1 MTSRD
6 APPAVGIR
14 EVAARLG
21 VSVPTLRRWDRA
33 GKLRA
38 TRNPLTGARVYSA
51 AAVAAL
57 AGGSTIPEAAVPRE
71 AGPTARGPAFVGR
84 AAEVGRLLAGLR
96 DLRERVPRGSR
107 GLRDPRER
115 GARVIT
121 VLGPGGIGKTTLGRR
136 ALEDWSR
143 AGGNVASCD
152 LSNVTG
158 ERLLAAVA
166 ASLDVDLR
174 GSVDEAGQ
182 VERLARR
189 LAGMGACVLALDN
202 AEHVTA
208 RVVALLRAL
217 RSRAPLAAFVVMS
230 RQRLRVRD
238 ELTIELGPLPTA
250 DAVTVLLGAAARAG
264 AHVDARRHAEALRQ
278 IVTRLDGIPLAL
290 ELAGAR
296 LATLAPADVLRTLA
310 AQLDLGTR
318 RNDRPARHATLRA
331 AIAWSYDLLGDRERE
346 LFASLSVFRG
356 GFDARAALAVSPQPD
371 DVSAL
376 LETLRDCCIVHSIP
390 SADAP
395 RFDLYEGLREFAAER
410 LAARQ
415 RDEQVS
421 RERHAGYYASLA
433 EVVLSEPPTDVAIE
447 SLARDRENVLAA
459 LEWAAPHRG
468 DRAVL
473 LAIAADH
480 ALGTSMPIAA
490 REKLFD
496 DVLDLHASRGVGR
509 ALLARAYATR
519 GRLRVERSDVKGGV
533 RDLTRAIDLARRAPS
548 PVVEE
553 YVLGILAVALLQ
565 SGTVASIRRAL
576 ARLKRIAQGPSRAGR
591 ALTWAHIGSAS
602 HEIGDLKTAERSYAR
617 AIAVAQSEGH
627 TVLAARMRARLGR
640 VYVDAGRLEDAGD
653 ALGTALPVLAGDR
666 FEAWTRA
673 HVALLHW
680 REGRL
685 DDARESYARATELF
699 SARGATAFE
708 VLHRLMLAAVL
719 AALARGVDATAEIER
734 ARVDALPVQDR
745 GLDAAILLAEAHCAL
760 LEARRHGG
768 AHARAIVRA
777 ACSKTGAIAG
787 RDKDVRALA
796 QCLEEMSVAE
806 LPTRPS
812 LVVAEDGAW
821 MTTPEGARTDLPPGS
836 PLRALLC
843 ALTARPAEDVSREAL
858 IAAAWPGERILPR
871 ASARRLHAAVSEL
884 RGHGLGAR
892 LERTPGG
899 YRLVPS
905 LPIRRERTAG

>member
-1 MTSRD
+1 MSSRD

-14 EVAARLG
+14 EAAARLG

-38 TRNPLTGARVYSA
+38 TRNPLTGARVYSLD
-51 AAVAAL
+51 AVEAL
-57 AGGSTIPEAAVPRE
+57 AGGGANPARDATATPRE
-71 AGPTARGPAFVGR
+71 AAPAASSRDPAFVGR
-84 AAEVGRLLAGLR
+84 AAELGRLLTNLG
-96 DLRERVPRGSR
+96 
-107 GLRDPRER
+107 R

-136 ALEDWSR
+136 ALEERSR
-143 AGGNVASCD
+143 LGGNVASCD

-158 ERLLAAVA
+158 ERVLAAVA

-174 GSVDEAGQ
+174 GSVDEATH
-182 VERLARR
+182 VDRLARR
-189 LAGMGACVLALDN
+189 LARMGACVLALDN

-217 RSRAPLAAFVVMS
+217 RPRAPLAAFVVMS

-250 DAVTVLLGAAARAG
+250 DAVTVLVGAAARAG
-264 AHVDARRHAEALRQ
+264 ALVDPQWQRAHAAPLAQ
-278 IVTRLDGIPLAL
+278 IATRLDGIPLAL

-296 LATLAPADVLRTLA
+296 LATLAPADVLRTLG

-331 AIAWSYDLLGDRERE
+331 AIAWSYDLLADRERE
-346 LFASLSVFRG
+346 LFAGLSVFRG
-356 GFDARAALAVSPQPD
+356 GFDARAAIAVAPEA

-376 LETLRDCCIVHSIP
+376 LETLRDCCIIHSVP
-390 SADAP
+390 SDDAP

-410 LAARQ
+410 LASRPPA
-415 RDEQVS
+415 EEAI
-421 RERHAGYYASLA
+421 RERHASYYAGLA
-433 EVVLSEPPTDVAIE
+433 EVALSAPPTDIAVE
-447 SLARDRENVLAA
+447 SLARERENVLAA
-459 LEWAAPHRG
+459 LEWATPRG
-468 DRAVL
+468 TDRAVL
-473 LAIAADH
+473 LAIGADH
-480 ALGTSMPIAA
+480 ALGTSMPIGA

-496 DVLDLHASRGVGR
+496 DVLDLGSSRGLDR

-519 GRLRVERSDVKGGV
+519 GRLRVERSDAKGGV
-533 RDLTRAIDLARRAPS
+533 RDLTRAIGLARRAPS

-553 YVLGILAVALLQ
+553 YVLGTLLVALLL
-565 SGTVASIRRAL
+565 SGSVASIRRAL
-576 ARLKRIAQGPSRAGR
+576 VRLKRIAQGPSRAGR

-602 HEIGDLKTAERSYAR
+602 HEIGDLRTAERSYAR
-617 AIAVAQSEGH
+617 ALAIAQAEGH
-627 TVLAARMRARLGR
+627 AVLAARMRARLGR
-640 VYVDAGRLEDAGD
+640 VYVDAGRLDDAED
-653 ALGTALPVLAGDR
+653 ALGAALPALAGDR

-673 HVALLHW
+673 HVALLRW
-680 REGRL
+680 RQGRL
-685 DDARESYARATELF
+685 DDARESYTRATELF
-699 SARGATAFE
+699 CARGATAFE
-708 VLHRLMLAAVL
+708 VLHRVMLGAVL

-734 ARVDALPVQDR
+734 ARGDAAPLRDR
-745 GLDAAILLAEAHCAL
+745 GLEAALALAEAHCAL
-760 LEARRHGG
+760 LDARREREGG
-768 AHARAIVRA
+768 GGRARAIVRA
-777 ACSKTGAIAG
+777 ACSKTRAIAG

-796 QCLEEMSVAE
+796 QCLEEMSVAD

-821 MTTPEGARTDLPPGS
+821 MTAPEGSRTDLPPGS

-843 ALTARPAEDVSREAL
+843 ALASPPVEDVSREEL

-871 ASARRLHAAVSEL
+871 ASTRRLHAAVSEL

-892 LERTPGG
+892 LERTAGG

-905 LPIRRERTAG
+905 LPIRRERSAG

>member
-1 MTSRD
+1 MSSRD
-6 APPAVGIR
+6 TPPAVGIR

-33 GKLRA
+33 GKLKA
-38 TRNPLTGARVYSA
+38 TRNPLTGARVYSLD
-51 AAVAAL
+51 AVEAL
-57 AGGSTIPEAAVPRE
+57 AGGGSISATATPRE
-71 AGPTARGPAFVGR
+71 APPTASSRSPAFVGR
-84 AAEVGRLLAGLR
+84 VAEVGRLLTSLG
-96 DLRERVPRGSR
+96 
-107 GLRDPRER
+107 R

-136 ALEDWSR
+136 ALEEWSR
-143 AGGNVASCD
+143 ASGNVASCD

-158 ERLLAAVA
+158 ERVLAAVA

-174 GSVDEAGQ
+174 GSLDEATH
-182 VERLARR
+182 VDRLARR
-189 LAGMGACVLALDN
+189 LARMGACVLALDN

-217 RSRAPLAAFVVMS
+217 RPRAPLAAFVVMS

-250 DAVTVLLGAAARAG
+250 DAVTVLIGAAARAG
-264 AHVDARRHAEALRQ
+264 ALVDPQWQHAHAGSLAQ
-278 IVTRLDGIPLAL
+278 IATRLDGIPLAL

-296 LATLAPADVLRTLA
+296 LATLAPADVLRTLG

-356 GFDARAALAVSPQPD
+356 GFDARAAIAVSPEA

-376 LETLRDCCIVHSIP
+376 LETLRDCCIIHAVP
-390 SADAP
+390 SDDAP

-410 LAARQ
+410 LASRPPA
-415 RDEQVS
+415 EETI
-421 RERHAGYYASLA
+421 RERHASYYAGLA
-433 EVVLSEPPTDVAIE
+433 EVALSAPPTDIAVE
-447 SLARDRENVLAA
+447 SLARERENVLAA
-459 LEWAAPHRG
+459 LEWATPRRT

-473 LAIAADH
+473 LAIGADH

-496 DVLDLHASRGVGR
+496 DVLDLGSSRGVDR

-519 GRLRVERSDVKGGV
+519 GRLRVERSDAKGGI
-533 RDLTRAIDLARRAPS
+533 RDLTRAIGLARRAPS

-553 YVLGILAVALLQ
+553 YVLGTLAVALLQ
-565 SGTVASIRRAL
+565 SGSLASIRRAL

-602 HEIGDLKTAERSYAR
+602 HEIGDLETAERSYAR
-617 AIAVAQSEGH
+617 AIAIAQAEGH
-627 TVLAARMRARLGR
+627 AVLAARMRARLGR
-640 VYVDAGRLEDAGD
+640 VYVDAGRLDDAED
-653 ALGTALPVLAGDR
+653 ALGAALPALAGDR

-673 HVALLHW
+673 HVALLRW
-680 REGRL
+680 RQGRL
-685 DDARESYARATELF
+685 DDARESYTRATDLF
-699 SARGATAFE
+699 CARGATAFE
-708 VLHRLMLAAVL
+708 VLHRVMLGAVL

-734 ARVDALPVQDR
+734 ARGDAMPLQDR
-745 GLDAAILLAEAHCAL
+745 GLEAALTLAEAHCAL
-760 LEARRHGG
+760 LDARREGG
-768 AHARAIVRA
+768 GEGGGGGRSARAIVRA
-777 ACSKTGAIAG
+777 ACSKTRAIAG

-796 QCLEEMSVAE
+796 QCLEEMSVAD

-821 MTTPEGARTDLPPGS
+821 MTAPEGSRTDLPPGS

-843 ALTARPAEDVSREAL
+843 ALASRPVEDISREAL

-892 LERTPGG
+892 LERTAGG

-905 LPIRRERTAG
+905 LPIRRERSAG

>member
-38 TRNPLTGARVYSA
+38 TRNPLTGARVYSVE
-51 AAVAAL
+51 AVEAL
-57 AGGSTIPEAAVPRE
+57 AGGGAIPEAAAPRE
-71 AGPTARGPAFVGR
+71 AGPTARSPAFVGR

-96 DLRERVPRGSR
+96 VPRESR
-107 GLRDPRER
+107 GTRR
-115 GARVIT
+115 GGRVIT

-136 ALEDWSR
+136 ALEEWSR

-174 GSVDEAGQ
+174 GSVDEAAQ
-182 VERLARR
+182 VDRLARR
-189 LAGMGACVLALDN
+189 LARMGACVLALDN

-217 RSRAPLAAFVVMS
+217 RARAPLAAFVVMS

-250 DAVTVLLGAAARAG
+250 DAVTVLLGAAVRAG
-264 AHVDARRHAEALRQ
+264 AQVDARRHAEALAQ
-278 IVTRLDGIPLAL
+278 IATRLDGIPLAL

-356 GFDARAALAVSPQPD
+356 GFDARAAIAVSPEI

-376 LETLRDCCIVHSIP
+376 LETLCDCCIVHAVP
-390 SADAP
+390 SGDAP

-410 LAARQ
+410 LAARPLA
-415 RDEQVS
+415 EEAS
-421 RERHAGYYASLA
+421 RERHASYYAGLA
-433 EVVLSEPPTDVAIE
+433 EVALSEPPTDVAVE

-459 LEWAAPHRG
+459 LEWATPRG
-468 DRAVL
+468 ADRAVL

-496 DVLDLHASRGVGR
+496 DVLDLSSSRGVDR

-519 GRLRVERSDVKGGV
+519 GRLRIERSEVKGGV
-533 RDLTRAIDLARRAPS
+533 RDLTRASDLARREPS
-548 PVVEE
+548 HVVEE
-553 YVLGILAVALLQ
+553 LVVGILAVALLQ
-565 SGTVASIRRAL
+565 SGTLASIRRAL

-617 AIAVAQSEGH
+617 AIAVAQSDGRA
-627 TVLAARMRARLGR
+627 VLAARMRARLGR
-640 VYVDAGRLEDAGD
+640 VYVDAGRRRDAED
-653 ALGTALPVLAGDR
+653 ALGTALPVLVGDR

-673 HVALLHW
+673 HVALLCW

-699 SARGATAFE
+699 CARGATAFE

-719 AALARGVDATAEIER
+719 AALARGVDAIAEIER
-734 ARVDALPVQDR
+734 ARGDALPLEDR
-745 GLDAAILLAEAHCAL
+745 GLEAALTLAEAHCAL
-760 LEARRHGG
+760 LDARRGG
-768 AHARAIVRA
+768 GGTARAIVRA
-777 ACSKTGAIAG
+777 ACSKTRALAA

-796 QCLEEMSVAE
+796 QCLEEMSGAD

-821 MTTPEGARTDLPPGS
+821 MTTPEGARTELPPGS

-843 ALTARPAEDVSREAL
+843 ALAARPAQDVSREAL
-858 IAAAWPGERILPR
+858 IAAGWPGERILPR

-892 LERTPGG
+892 LERTAGG